1 MKKIAFA
8 AGLGLVFAATLL
20 CTARAASEPAETPRE
35 TIALPSV
42 RMDNP
47 VTLMTALKNR
57 KTTRQFSPKAL
68 THQELGD
75 LLWAANGVNRPDEG
89 KRTAPSAM
97 NRQAVNLY
105 AVTTEGAYLY
115 NPKEHTLTLVK
126 KGDFTQDAGGS
137 PLSIVFTADEKIQK
151 REIAGVDAAFI
162 GQNIYLFCAANTLN
176 TVFRG
181 QINRD
186 AMKKHLAL
194 GATENVLFGQTVGHP
209 AE

>member
-8 AGLGLVFAATLL
+8 SGLCLVLGIAFL
-20 CTARAASEPAETPRE
+20 CTVRASSEAAEKQRQTITLPA
-35 TIALPSV
+35 V
-42 RMDNP
+42 KMDNP
-47 VTLMTALKNR
+47 TTLMEALKNR

-68 THQELGD
+68 TPQELGD
-75 LLWAANGVNRPDEG
+75 LLWAANGVNRPEEG

-115 NPKEHTLTLVK
+115 NPKGHTLTLVK
-126 KGDFTQDAGGS
+126 KGDFTKDAGGS
-137 PLSIVFTADEKIQK
+137 PLSIVFTADEKVQK
-151 REIAGVDAAFI
+151 RDLASVDAAFI
-162 GQNIYLFCAANTLN
+162 GQNIYLFCAANNLN

-186 AMKKHLAL
+186 AMKKHLDL